1 MDEDLQH
8 LAGRLRQDKTAREQL
23 AALLAPELAAA
34 QIGSAWERAR
44 PFLAGASSALVVLL
58 AFLVPSLQEQWDR
71 FRTRA
76 SIERYAAIGRTLMQQ
91 EHFASAEQA
100 YGRALEL
107 AGMQREDLLE
117 GQLRARVLRIY
128 DTPEWRAKPDESVT
142 EADFVYLLAAE
153 GVSDHRQERAS
164 TLGAYGTYLAGLKR
178 WVDAEANLKESVAL
192 DPSAATPH
200 INLGNLYDD
209 QGQGT
214 QAEAEYRRAIELNPN
229 EANAHYDLG
238 LLLSETGRMPAAVE
252 ELSASVKLAP
262 QDVLARVALA
272 EVLEALKRYPE
283 SFAQTKAALKLAPGN
298 DQAKALA
305 LRLAGEGRHKR

>member
-8 LAGRLRQDKTAREQL
+8 LAERLRQDKAAREQL
-23 AALLAPELAAA
+23 ADLLAPELASARA
-34 QIGSAWERAR
+34 GSAWERAR

-71 FRTRA
+71 LRTRS

-91 EHFASAEQA
+91 EHYASAEQA

-128 DTPEWRAKPDESVT
+128 DTPEWRAQPDQSVT

-153 GVSDHRQERAS
+153 GAADHRQERAS

-178 WVDAEANLKESVAL
+178 WVDAEANLKESMAL
-192 DPSAATPH
+192 DPAAATPH

-209 QGQGT
+209 QGKPA
-214 QAEAEYRRAIELNPN
+214 QAEAQYRRALELNPM

-238 LLLSETGRMPAAVE
+238 LLLGETGRVPAAAE

-262 QDVLARVALA
+262 QDVLARVAFA
-272 EVLEALKRYPE
+272 EVLETLKRYPE
-283 SFAQTKAALKLAPGN
+283 SLAQAAAALKLAPGN
-298 DQAKALA
+298 AQARALA
-305 LRLAGEGRHKR
+305 LRLRGETARRR